1 MAINLDEDYPF
12 PHTSEQL
19 IESLDDA
26 YPRRCMRVDEDL
38 IEHHRYAAVRELIDN
53 LKMALEEYKEGSYDT
68 QNEA

>member
-19 IESLDDA
+19 IESLDVA
-26 YPRRCMRVDEDL
+26 YPPRCMRADEDL
-38 IEHHRYAAVRELIDN
+38 IAHQRYAAVRELIDN
-53 LKMALEEYKEGSYDT
+53 LQMALTEYKEGSYDT